1 MNAPLALPQVAAPRR
16 VSQATT
22 VEQQRAIAQVL
33 GAIRAAHDEP
43 RDLKDAQA
51 EMQFVCRL
59 PDLAN
64 QAFFA
69 VPRGG
74 KTQTGVSVHL
84 ARELARCFGN
94 MDYGIAE
101 LERDDED
108 GQSQMRAFA
117 TDLQKNVTA
126 STTFVVPHRRGG
138 RNAPQ
143 LVDVDDIYLNN
154 ANYGARR
161 VREQI
166 IAVLPRWFVAEAEK
180 LCRQTIEAG
189 DGTPLPERIENAV
202 KALASI
208 GVDLVRAE
216 AKVGAVR
223 ARWEARDVADLGVL
237 YQSVRQGTVTA
248 DEAFPPAAGLSIATL
263 GTVDASPVNDAQA
276 PAPPRDEQPAATEA
290 APTAQP
296 IDRKRAAALH
306 ALLGDAGLGGRDH
319 ATRTKKLRVCQ
330 IIADRNVLSST
341 YDLTAEEADVV
352 IDTLRGYGNAAAQ
365 RAADLLEEDAQR
377 GAWGDERAKD
387 AAAGES

>member
-1 MNAPLALPQVAAPRR
+1 MNAPALPQVAAPRR

-22 VEQQRAIAQVL
+22 VEQQRAVAQVL

-43 RDLKDAQA
+43 RDLKEARAD
-51 EMQFVCRL
+51 MQFVCAL

-74 KTQTGVSVHL
+74 KPVTGISIHL

-94 MDYGIAE
+94 IDYGIAE
-101 LERDDED
+101 LERDDDD

-138 RNAPQ
+138 RNAPK

-180 LCRQTIEAG
+180 ICRQTIEAG
-189 DGTPLPERIENAV
+189 DGTPLPERIEKAV

-208 GVDLVRAE
+208 GIDLPRAE

-223 ARWEARDVADLGVL
+223 ARWEPRDVADLGVL

-248 DEAFPPAAGLSIATL
+248 EEAFPPVASLSVATL
-263 GTVDASPVNDAQA
+263 GTVDAADRPTG
-276 PAPPRDEQPAATEA
+276 TEA
-290 APTAQP
+290 PSSGSQP
-296 IDRKRAAALH
+296 VDRKRLGQLH
-306 ALLGDAGLGGRDH
+306 ALLGAAGIDGKDDDA
-319 ATRTKKLRVCQ
+319 TLRICQ
-330 IIADRNVLSST
+330 IIADRDSLPTTN
-341 YDLTAEEADVV
+341 DLTVTEADIV
-352 IDTLRGYGNAAAQ
+352 IDTLRGYGAAAAE
-365 RAADLLEEDAQR
+365 RVRDLLEENQP
-377 GAWGDERAKD
+377 
-387 AAAGES
+387 